1 MGIPL
6 WCRDMGTG
14 EEIWRLRHP
23 GVLAKQDL
31 LLKVENNKNCV
42 LYAECVAE
50 YILMDAALSKKRDL
64 FVTKAGAEV
73 EAAAQQR
80 ISRLLSMLEEGLIG
94 EDILKVLQESKHAYR
109 GCSPSEFR
117 ELIGRDRE
125 ACTNAFQA
133 TQSQLQPMLE
143 KQDSSFLGLQQQ
155 WETAQDEYQ
164 QEVLKF
170 YMLANTFASYRR
182 RVLPPSYHLSDK
194 ELQLAAHV
202 YNKRVILFSDGA
214 GTREINS
221 EGSTTVIIFHEG
233 NQHYGHYSR
242 LV

>member
-1 MGIPL
+1 MTKTKKIIVLDESSDSGSEIDFALPPKTRRNFYFDGSVYRFFQPTKGDGACAL
-6 WCRDMGTG
+6 HALNG
-14 EEIWRLRHP
+14 EVKDGVWQQVPGNNERGDP
-23 GVLAKQDL
+23 GVLAKQDF

-80 ISRLLSMLEEGLIG
+80 ISRLLSMIEEGLIG

-155 WETAQDEYQ
+155 WETG
-164 QEVLKF
+164 
-170 YMLANTFASYRR
+170 R
-182 RVLPPSYHLSDK
+182 RVP
-194 ELQLAAHV
+194 A
-202 YNKRVILFSDGA
+202 R
-214 GTREINS
+214 
-221 EGSTTVIIFHEG
+221 GSQVL
-233 NQHYGHYSR
+233 YAC
-242 LV
+242 